1 VFLIALPDHHRRR
14 VWLRLPL
21 VLGLLCHG
29 APAGGQS
36 IDEYQAKAAFLF
48 NFVKFVEWPPAVFKS
63 EKDPIR
69 ICVLGQN
76 PFGASLDNAVRGRD
90 VAGRP
95 LIAVQV
101 SNLRQAAA
109 CQMIFVTAPEC
120 KRFRAMAAEL
130 CAASVLS
137 VGEVEGF
144 ASDGG
149 VVNFKVE
156 DGKIRF
162 EINLAAAEQ
171 AKLHISSKLL
181 SLARVVK

>member
-1 VFLIALPDHHRRR
+1 VFLIALPDHRRCK
-14 VWLRLPL
+14 VWLRVPL

-48 NFVKFVEWPPAVFKS
+48 NFVKFVDWPSAVFKS
-63 EKDPIR
+63 ETDPIR

-76 PFGASLDNAVRGRD
+76 PFGASLDNVLRGRD

-95 LIAVQV
+95 LIALQV
-101 SNLRQAAA
+101 SNVRQAVA
-109 CQMIFVTAPEC
+109 CQIVFVAVTEC
-120 KRFRAMAAEL
+120 KRFRGMAAEL
-130 CAASVLS
+130 CAASVLI
-137 VGEVEGF
+137 VGEAEGF
-144 ASDGG
+144 ASEGG
-149 VVNFKVE
+149 IVNFKVE
-156 DGKIRF
+156 EGKIRF

-171 AKLHISSKLL
+171 AKLRISSKLL